1 MCKPKIFG
9 GNPKSFKGNSVYFY
23 CDKILTYYSG
33 FKAAAIE
40 KEQAKVYYDGNI
52 TCCGEDH
59 ARLNSSL
66 WIFKKYILIHQIN
79 KIEFNN

>member
-1 MCKPKIFG
+1 MCKSKIFG

-52 TCCGEDH
+52 TCCGETQ
-59 ARLNSSL
+59 ARHNNSL
-66 WIFKKYILIHQIN
+66 RFFFN
-79 KIEFNN
+79 KIMFNTSNK